1 MVFNLVS
8 PGYIGRSSN
17 IDASRLVNFMLEAN
31 SKESKAPISLIGTP
45 GTSLWLSLGSSV
57 VRGMHV
63 VNNMLYVVTGNKLYS
78 ISPFKVVSSALGSL
92 TTSIGPVIM
101 KDNGLT
107 VSGVGGNQLMIVDGT
122 AGYIYNIST
131 GIFTT
136 STFFTGGGF
145 PSTGVNSLE
154 FMDGYFVLSQ
164 SNSMNVVCSDLYN
177 GTNYHPIAVASVEG
191 FPDTIQSTWQI
202 QEQLFFI
209 KQYSTEIWY
218 DAGIDTAQGFP
229 FSRMTSAVLDVG
241 TPSPY
246 SVSKGVDGLYM
257 LGNRKIGDGPN
268 FVGVIRIQN
277 DTPEI
282 ISPPAITLQMTA
294 WKPWADVI
302 GYCYE
307 EEGHSF
313 YVVTSPSAN
322 QTFVYD
328 AAIGDPMA
336 AWHERS
342 TYVSG
347 SQYQVNRHVS
357 NSYVNFRSH
366 HLVGDF
372 KNGNIYV
379 LDSSEYTDNDLPL
392 VSFRTAEIL
401 ADKKGD
407 SNSIRISRIQID
419 AEMGVGG
426 NIAFSFSQDG
436 GHTWSSDYMASLGL
450 IGEYGKRASWR
461 RVGTFP
467 YGMIPRIA
475 ISDPCKRVII
485 NGYVD

>member
-218 DAGIDTAQGFP
+218 DAGIDTAQE
-229 FSRMTSAVLDVG
+229 
-241 TPSPY
+241 
-246 SVSKGVDGLYM
+246 
-257 LGNRKIGDGPN
+257 IG
-268 FVGVIRIQN
+268 R
-277 DTPEI
+277 
-282 ISPPAITLQMTA
+282 A
-294 WKPWADVI
+294 
-302 GYCYE
+302 
-307 EEGHSF
+307 
-313 YVVTSPSAN
+313 
-322 QTFVYD
+322 
-328 AAIGDPMA
+328 
-336 AWHERS
+336 
-342 TYVSG
+342 
-347 SQYQVNRHVS
+347 HV
-357 NSYVNFRSH
+357 
-366 HLVGDF
+366 
-372 KNGNIYV
+372 
-379 LDSSEYTDNDLPL
+379 
-392 VSFRTAEIL
+392 
-401 ADKKGD
+401 
-407 SNSIRISRIQID
+407 
-419 AEMGVGG
+419 
-426 NIAFSFSQDG
+426 
-436 GHTWSSDYMASLGL
+436 
-450 IGEYGKRASWR
+450 
-461 RVGTFP
+461 
-467 YGMIPRIA
+467 
-475 ISDPCKRVII
+475 
-485 NGYVD
+485 